1 MAEKRGAADAATS
14 RSAAAQSALRCS
26 VARSARILGDRWSV
40 LIVRDAFRG
49 VTRFSDFRQRL
60 GIPSDILTARLAK
73 LVDAGVF
80 ERRPYRD
87 DCGRERF
94 DYHLTQSGRAL
105 LPVLG
110 ALVQWG
116 DAHQPIGDG
125 PSRIYRS
132 AATGERLR
140 VAFVT
145 ESGDVVSDDDVEV
158 IGGPGEPEP
167 VEPYRPGMSDAD
179 VSDATVP
186 DATVPDATVPVTGA
200 SASRA

>member
-1 MAEKRGAADAATS
+1 MGEKAAIADAALG
-14 RSAAAQSALRCS
+14 RAAAGQAELRCS
-26 VARSARILGDRWSV
+26 VGRSARVLGDRWSV

-49 VTRFSDFRQRL
+49 VTRFSDFKSRL
-60 GIPSDILTARLAK
+60 RIPSDILTTRLGK

-94 DYHLTQSGRAL
+94 GYHLTESGRAL

-116 DAHQPIGDG
+116 DAHQPSTEG

-145 ESGDVVSDDDVEV
+145 ESGEVISDEDVEV
-158 IGGPGEPEP
+158 VGGPGEPEP
-167 VEPYRPGMSDAD
+167 VVPYRPG
-179 VSDATVP
+179 VSDAAVP
-186 DATVPDATVPVTGA
+186 GAGVSDAAVPVA
-200 SASRA
+200 EAADSRA